1 MTIKSSAVHTVL
13 TVLLACFLSVSLA
26 AQEPPA
32 QPAPPPA
39 TPAAPP
45 AADAVEE
52 SRKVAFAK
60 FLAGGAVGTAL
71 HEAGHLAA
79 GWDRYDVS
87 RKHAIVVRSAGFWAQ
102 YLTSEILLTRH
113 PQLRS
118 ERSPFLKGVFA
129 FHLVTSTGYAAL
141 AFTRRGPYGRDTFEI
156 ANVTRIDE
164 RWIGA
169 LVLTP
174 AVLDGI
180 RYLRPESR
188 WATWLSRGVKLGSV
202 ALVLR

>member
-1 MTIKSSAVHTVL
+1 MLGTRRSPLIVVFAAVFVAVL
-13 TVLLACFLSVSLA
+13 PAHVSG
-26 AQEPPA
+26 QEPVA
-32 QPAPPPA
+32 QAS
-39 TPAAPP
+39 AAPP
-45 AADAVEE
+45 AED
-52 SRKVAFAK
+52 SRSAAFAK
-60 FLAGGAVGTAL
+60 FIAGAAVGTGL

-87 RKHAIVVRSAGFWAQ
+87 RRHAIAVRSAGFWAQ
-102 YLTSEILLTRH
+102 YLTSETVLVRH
-113 PQLRS
+113 PHLRS
-118 ERSPFLKGVFA
+118 ERAPFRKGVFA
-129 FHLVTSTGYAAL
+129 FHLATSTGYAVL
-141 AFTRRGPYGRDTFEI
+141 AFARTGPYGRDTFEM
-156 ANVTRIDE
+156 AQAARVDE

-180 RYLRPESR
+180 RYLRPEAR

>member
-1 MTIKSSAVHTVL
+1 MLESRRIALILALAGLLVAVTPANASAQDGT
-13 TVLLACFLSVSLA
+13 
-26 AQEPPA
+26 AQSE
-32 QPAPPPA
+32 PAPP
-39 TPAAPP
+39 
-45 AADAVEE
+45 EE

-60 FLAGGAVGTAL
+60 FIAGAAVGTGL

-87 RKHAIVVRSAGFWAQ
+87 RRHAIVVRSAGFWAQ
-102 YLTSEILLTRH
+102 YLASETVLIRH
-113 PQLRS
+113 PRLRS
-118 ERSPFLKGVFA
+118 ERSPFRKGVFA
-129 FHLVTSTGYAAL
+129 FHLATSTGYALL
-141 AFTRRGPYGRDTFEI
+141 AFTRTGPNGRDTVGM
-156 ANVTRIDE
+156 ANATRIDE

-188 WATWLSRGVKLGSV
+188 WAAWLSRGVKLGSV

>member
-1 MTIKSSAVHTVL
+1 MLGTRRSPLIAIFAALFVVVSAERVL
-13 TVLLACFLSVSLA
+13 GQEHV
-26 AQEPPA
+26 AQA
-32 QPAPPPA
+32 SA
-39 TPAAPP
+39 AAP
-45 AADAVEE
+45 AEE
-52 SRKVAFAK
+52 PRKIAFAK
-60 FLAGGAVGTAL
+60 FIAGAAVGTGL

-87 RKHAIVVRSAGFWAQ
+87 RRHAIAVRSAGFWAQ
-102 YLTSEILLTRH
+102 YLTSETVLIRH
-113 PQLRS
+113 PNLRA
-118 ERSPFLKGVFA
+118 ERAPFRKGVFA
-129 FHLVTSTGYAAL
+129 FHLATSTGYAVL
-141 AFTRRGPYGRDTFEI
+141 AFARTGPYGRDTFEM
-156 ANVTRIDE
+156 AQATRIDE

>member
-1 MTIKSSAVHTVL
+1 MFALTGLLVAVMLTSA
-13 TVLLACFLSVSLA
+13 S
-26 AQEPPA
+26 AQDAPA
-32 QPAPPPA
+32 QHEPAPPG
-39 TPAAPP
+39 
-45 AADAVEE
+45 E
-52 SRKVAFAK
+52 SRKVAFGK
-60 FLAGGAVGTAL
+60 FIAGAAVGAGL

-87 RKHAIVVRSAGFWAQ
+87 RRHAIAVRSAGFWAQ
-102 YLTSEILLTRH
+102 YLTSETVLIRH
-113 PQLRS
+113 PELRA
-118 ERSPFLKGVFA
+118 ERSPFRKGVFA
-129 FHLVTSTGYAAL
+129 FHLATSTGYALL
-141 AFTRRGPYGRDTFEI
+141 AFTRTGPYGRDTFEM
-156 ANVTRIDE
+156 ATATRIDE

-188 WATWLSRGVKLGSV
+188 WATWLSRGVKVGSV

>member
-1 MTIKSSAVHTVL
+1 MLGNPRSPLIFVFAVLCVAVVPPHV
-13 TVLLACFLSVSLA
+13 FGQESVVQGST
-26 AQEPPA
+26 
-32 QPAPPPA
+32 PPPA
-39 TPAAPP
+39 
-45 AADAVEE
+45 EE
-52 SRKVAFAK
+52 SRKIAFAK
-60 FLAGGAVGTAL
+60 FLAGAAVGTGL

-87 RKHAIVVRSAGFWAQ
+87 RRHAIAVRSAGFWAQ
-102 YLTSEILLTRH
+102 YLTSETVLTRH
-113 PQLRS
+113 PDLRS
-118 ERSPFLKGVFA
+118 ERAPFRKGVFA
-129 FHLVTSTGYAAL
+129 FHLATSTGYAVL
-141 AFTRRGPYGRDTFEI
+141 AFARTGPYGRDTFEM
-156 ANVTRIDE
+156 AQATRIDE

-180 RYLRPESR
+180 RYLRPEAR

>member
-1 MTIKSSAVHTVL
+1 MLGMRRRPLIVVFVLSCVAVIPSRV
-13 TVLLACFLSVSLA
+13 FGQEPA
-26 AQEPPA
+26 AQASAGAPA
-32 QPAPPPA
+32 
-39 TPAAPP
+39 
-45 AADAVEE
+45 EE
-52 SRKVAFAK
+52 SLKMAFAK
-60 FLAGGAVGTAL
+60 FIAGAAVGTGL

-87 RKHAIVVRSAGFWAQ
+87 RRHAIAVRSAGFWAQ
-102 YLTSEILLTRH
+102 YLTSETVLIRH
-113 PQLRS
+113 PYLRS
-118 ERSPFLKGVFA
+118 ERAPFRKGVFA
-129 FHLVTSTGYAAL
+129 FHLATSTGYAVL
-141 AFTRRGPYGRDTFEI
+141 AFARTGPYGRDTFEM
-156 ANVTRIDE
+156 AQATRMDE

>member
-1 MTIKSSAVHTVL
+1 MLATRRSPLIVLFVLCTAVIPSRV
-13 TVLLACFLSVSLA
+13 FGQEPA
-26 AQEPPA
+26 AQTTVTPP
-32 QPAPPPA
+32 
-39 TPAAPP
+39 T
-45 AADAVEE
+45 EE
-52 SRKVAFAK
+52 SRKIAFAK
-60 FLAGGAVGTAL
+60 FIAGAAVGTGL

-87 RKHAIVVRSAGFWAQ
+87 RRHAIAVRSAGFWAQ
-102 YLTSEILLTRH
+102 YLTSETVLIRH
-113 PQLRS
+113 PDLRS
-118 ERSPFLKGVFA
+118 ERAPFRKGVFA
-129 FHLVTSTGYAAL
+129 FHLATSTGYAVL
-141 AFTRRGPYGRDTFEI
+141 AFARTGPYGRDTFEM
-156 ANVTRIDE
+156 AQATRIDE

-180 RYLRPESR
+180 RYLRPETR

>member
-1 MTIKSSAVHTVL
+1 MLGTRRSPLMVVFAALCVAVIPAHV
-13 TVLLACFLSVSLA
+13 CG
-26 AQEPPA
+26 QEPVA
-32 QPAPPPA
+32 QASA
-39 TPAAPP
+39 AAP
-45 AADAVEE
+45 AEE
-52 SRKVAFAK
+52 SPNVAFAK
-60 FLAGGAVGTAL
+60 FIAGAAVGTGL

-87 RKHAIVVRSAGFWAQ
+87 RRHAIAVRSAGFWAQ
-102 YLTSEILLTRH
+102 YLTSETVLTRH
-113 PQLRS
+113 PHLRS
-118 ERSPFLKGVFA
+118 ERSPFRKGVLA
-129 FHLVTSTGYAAL
+129 FHLATSTGYAVL
-141 AFTRRGPYGRDTFEI
+141 AFARTGPYGRDTFEM
-156 ANVTRIDE
+156 AQAARVDE

-180 RYLRPESR
+180 RYLRPEAR